1 MDKFSIYANG
11 TYCGAFFGLTADA
24 AIQTGADEFG
34 TDGNTDG
41 MTAVAGSPQERITAM
56 IAGGVFHGDLCDMVR
71 EKFNCEDVDID
82 DEGDIWIAKPQTGHW
97 LRDEKVAEFADWAV
111 AQ

>member
-1 MDKFSIYANG
+1 MENFSVYANG
-11 TYCGAFFGLTADA
+11 EFWGVVVGLTADA
-24 AIQTGADEFG
+24 AIQTAAVEFG

-41 MTAVAGSPQERITAM
+41 MTTVAGSPQERITAM

-71 EKFNCEDVDID
+71 EKFNCEDADID
-82 DEGDIWIAKPQTGHW
+82 DEGSIWIARPQTGHW
-97 LRDEKVAEFADWAV
+97 LSDEKIAEFADWAV